1 MTLYD
6 IDLGIMECVD
16 QETGEVIDIE
26 KLQALEMERDSK
38 ISGIACWIKNL
49 KAEAEAIKAEKQNL
63 AKRQQVAENKAE
75 SLKEYLSAYLNG
87 AKYKDARV
95 SISYRKSTTVEIDE
109 DVDLK
114 TLPEDCQKITIEPR
128 KTVLKEK
135 LEDGQEFDG
144 VRLVENSNIQIR

>member
-1 MTLYD
+1 MNLYE
-6 IDLGIMECVD
+6 IDLAIEECVD

-26 KLQALEMERDSK
+26 KLEALEMERDSK

-49 KAEAEAIKAEKQNL
+49 KAEAEAVKVEKQNL

-75 SLKEYLSAYLNG
+75 SLKEYLTAYLNG

-128 KTVLKEK
+128 KTVLKKK

>member
-63 AKRQQVAENKAE
+63 TKRQQVAENKAE
-75 SLKEYLSAYLNG
+75 SLKEYLSVYLNG

-109 DVDLK
+109 NVDLRK
-114 TLPEDCQKITIEPR
+114 LPEDCQKITIEPR